1 MKKIAVILLCLVAVG
16 GAGLYFL
23 MHKKATANQY
33 ARYLPQDVVGA
44 VNLTHM
50 NTLADTF
57 AATALGRFL
66 AKDTIHAIVQ
76 EMGGQ
81 PKETAEYDRMYD
93 SVVSVTSNPAFRAV
107 FGDDA
112 TLALLPPDRKGLAHN
127 PVETLRQSLVVVAQ
141 TSAAGA
147 LDLLS
152 RLIKD
157 ASVSRET
164 VDGLELVKITVEKNQ
179 VMYGYAEGKTVV
191 LAFAPAAVKVCVAA
205 AKSGTSLEKA
215 PLFKEALA
223 FWQPYPDA
231 ATYTRMYLNLAGA
244 ADLLKTSTVPEV
256 KESGEILQGV
266 DSMFS
271 VTYGTEQG
279 LESRGRSSYRYDQ
292 LHALVKSAVDAAAA
306 GANQSLHL
314 LKERTLA
321 YNWASSLRPE
331 MIVKA
336 MAANDKEYRELDG
349 EVRQNL
355 GVSLDELGRAF
366 GPQYGG
372 VLDDI
377 VRTALFPA
385 PKMTLFV
392 GIRDRK
398 IAETALTGLR
408 RVIAGSGMASEEQEQ
423 VAGQTLYCWPV
434 LPDEAAQPAVVL
446 TDSMLY
452 LATSKQA
459 LKDIL
464 NSKAAPNVLA
474 APVAEHLGAE
484 LGGRVAQAN
493 FGSFVLYPQRMAR
506 QTGETIDWLAGIL
519 ATTKNIS
526 VSRLNRELVQLMQS
540 TELMAATS
548 HLGKEQA
555 EWTMTVRQAPVQTA
569 GNSAK

>member
-1 MKKIAVILLCLVAVG
+1 
-16 GAGLYFL
+16 
-23 MHKKATANQY
+23 
-33 ARYLPQDVVGA
+33 
-44 VNLTHM
+44 
-50 NTLADTF
+50 
-57 AATALGRFL
+57 
-66 AKDTIHAIVQ
+66 
-76 EMGGQ
+76 
-81 PKETAEYDRMYD
+81 
-93 SVVSVTSNPAFRAV
+93 
-107 FGDDA
+107 
-112 TLALLPPDRKGLAHN
+112 
-127 PVETLRQSLVVVAQ
+127 
-141 TSAAGA
+141 
-147 LDLLS
+147 
-152 RLIKD
+152 
-157 ASVSRET
+157 
-164 VDGLELVKITVEKNQ
+164 
-179 VMYGYAEGKTVV
+179 MYGYAEGKTVV
-191 LAFAPAAVKVCVAA
+191 LAFAPAAVKACVAA
-205 AKSGTSLEKA
+205 AKSGTSLENA

-223 FWQPYPDA
+223 YWQSSPEA
-231 ATYTRMYLNLAGA
+231 STYTRMYLNLVGV

-271 VTYGTEQG
+271 ITYGTEQG

-292 LHALVKSAVDAAAA
+292 LHAVVRSAVDVAAA

-336 MAANDKEYRELDG
+336 MAADEKEYRELDS

-385 PKMTLFV
+385 PKLTLFV

-398 IAETALTGLR
+398 IAETALAGLR

-434 LPDEAAQPAVVL
+434 LPDEAAQPAIVL

-474 APVAEHLGAE
+474 APVAEHLGAD

-555 EWTMTVRQAPVQTA
+555 EWTMTIRKAPVQAA
-569 GNSAK
+569 GNGAK